1 MRILIG
7 VNDVQ
12 ESKKFYDAIFTAIGY
27 EPGIID
33 EKGRS
38 NYIFGTDSGVT
49 IGKPMNGEPCDPG
62 NGTMISFTVKSREHA
77 DAWYAAGIANG
88 GSPGDFPARERKP
101 VFGRT
106 YSTYLHDPDGHKLT
120 TVYQIDQVPSSA
132 DDQH

>member
-1 MRILIG
+1 MSQRFK
-7 VNDVQ
+7 D
-12 ESKKFYDAIFTAIGY
+12 KTAIVTGFGG
-27 EPGIID
+27 GIGRGIARLFHKEGGNVVISDID

-49 IGKPMNGEPCDPG
+49 IGKPMNNEPCNPG

-106 YSTYLHDPDGHKLT
+106 YSTYLHDPNGHKLT
-120 TVYQIDQVPSSA
+120 TVYQID
-132 DDQH
+132 